1 MQSSLL
7 LTQARMLDVA
17 AGTYRDNASILVR
30 NGRITDIAVGE
41 LSADGAQVVPLAGR
55 TVLPGLIDAHVHAIA
70 VAEDLVK
77 LADVSPYLVAAKAG
91 RGLAGMLH
99 RGFTTARD
107 AGGADAGLAEAIE
120 SGYFEGPRL
129 RVSGLAIAQSGGQ
142 GDFRRHLEQ
151 DVGCPVCRGKR
162 SITRIVNGVEDMRQA
177 CREELRRGAH
187 QLKVMASGGI
197 ASGIPIDRPQ
207 FTPEELKAAVT
218 EAARA
223 GTYVMAHAYE
233 SRSINLCLDAGVRSI
248 EHGTLMDR
256 PTADRM
262 SAQRSVL
269 VPTLAMFEV
278 LSRSA
283 RTEQSR
289 GYLQQLFQRGLQSL
303 ETARAAGVLI
313 GHGSDL
319 DAAEQ
324 DHQLD
329 EFRCRSAVLSNIDII
344 RAATIGN
351 AQILMMED
359 QIGSIAAGKR
369 ADLLVYD
376 GDPLTDIEVICQPQ
390 RHLRAILKDG
400 RMIRSD
406 IATQTGA

>member
-1 MQSSLL
+1 MQKPLL
-7 LTQARMLDVA
+7 LTQARLLDVA
-17 AGTYRDNASILVR
+17 AGIYRDNVSILVR
-30 NGRITDIAVGE
+30 DGRIAGIAAGDQ
-41 LSADGAQVVPLAGR
+41 SAEGAEVVPLAGR

-107 AGGADAGLAEAIE
+107 AGGADAGLAEAIDT
-120 SGYFEGPRL
+120 GFFEGPRL

-142 GDFRRHLEQ
+142 GDFRRHLEL

-162 SITRIVNGVEDMRQA
+162 SITRVVGGVEEMRRA
-177 CREELRRGAH
+177 CREELRKGAH

-207 FTPEELKAAVT
+207 FTAEELRTAVI
-218 EAARA
+218 EATRA

-233 SRSINLCLDAGVRSI
+233 SRAINLCLDAGVRSI
-248 EHGTLMDR
+248 EHGTLMDSA
-256 PTADRM
+256 TADRM
-262 SAQRSVL
+262 AAQGAVL

-278 LSRSA
+278 LSRST

-329 EFRCRSAVLSNIDII
+329 EFRRRTAVISNIDIV

-359 QIGSIAAGKR
+359 QIGSIEAGKR
-369 ADLLVYD
+369 ADLLVYE
-376 GDPLTDIEVICQPQ
+376 GDPLADIEVICQPK
-390 RHLRAILKDG
+390 RHLCAILKDG
-400 RMIRSD
+400 RMIRNY

>member
-1 MQSSLL
+1 MKRSLL
-7 LTQARMLDVA
+7 LTQARLLDIV
-17 AGTYRDNASILVR
+17 AGTYRDNVSILVR
-30 NGRITDIAVGE
+30 EGRIAGIASGE
-41 LSADGAQVVPLAGR
+41 HSAEGAQVLPLAGR
-55 TVLPGLIDAHVHAIA
+55 TVLPGLIDAHVHAIS

-77 LADVSPYLVAAKAG
+77 LADVSPYLVAAKAS

-107 AGGADAGLAEAIE
+107 AGGADAGLSEAIDT
-120 SGYFEGPRL
+120 GFFEGPRL

-142 GDFRRHLEQ
+142 GDFRRHLEL

-162 SITRIVNGVEDMRQA
+162 SITRVVDGVEHMRRA
-177 CREELRRGAH
+177 CRDELRRGAN

-207 FTPEELKAAVT
+207 FALEELKTAVT

-233 SRSINLCLDAGVRSI
+233 SQAINLCLDAGVRSI

-256 PTADRM
+256 ATADRM
-262 SAQRSVL
+262 VAQDAVL
-269 VPTLAMFEV
+269 VPTLAMFKV

-283 RTEQSR
+283 KNEKKRD
-289 GYLQQLFQRGLQSL
+289 YLDLLFEKGLQSL
-303 ETARAAGVLI
+303 ACAQAAGVLL

-319 DAAEQ
+319 DVAEQ

-329 EFRCRSAVLSNIDII
+329 EFRCRTAVLSNINIV
-344 RAATIGN
+344 RAATLGN
-351 AQILMMED
+351 ARILMMED
-359 QIGSIAAGKR
+359 QIGSIETGKR
-369 ADLLVYD
+369 ADLLVYE
-376 GDPLTDIEVICQPQ
+376 GDPIADIEVLCQPD
-390 RHLRAILKDG
+390 RRLRAILKDG
-400 RMIRSD
+400 RIIRND
-406 IATQTGA
+406 IATQLGA

>member
-1 MQSSLL
+1 VQSPLL
-7 LTQARMLDVA
+7 LTQARLLDVA
-17 AGTYRDNASILVR
+17 AGTYRDNVSILVS
-30 NGRITDIAVGE
+30 NGRIASVAEGE
-41 LSADGAQVVPLAGR
+41 QSVEGAQAVPLAGR

-99 RGFTTARD
+99 RGFTTVRD
-107 AGGADAGLAEAIE
+107 AGGADAGLAEAIDT
-120 SGYFEGPRL
+120 GFFEGPRL

-142 GDFRRHLEQ
+142 GDFRRHLEL

-162 SITRIVNGVEDMRQA
+162 SITRVVDGVEEMRRA

-207 FTPEELKAAVT
+207 FTLEELEAAVT
-218 EAARA
+218 EATRA

-233 SRSINLCLDAGVRSI
+233 SRAINLCLDAGVRSI
-248 EHGTLMDR
+248 EHGTLMDSA
-256 PTADRM
+256 TADRM
-262 SAQRSVL
+262 AAQDAVL
-269 VPTLAMFEV
+269 VPTLAMFVV

-283 RTEQSR
+283 KNEKARD
-289 GYLQQLFQRGLQSL
+289 YLKSLFEKGLQSL
-303 ETARAAGVLI
+303 AGARAAGVRI

-329 EFRCRSAVLSNIDII
+329 EFRCRTAVLSNKDII
-344 RAATIGN
+344 CAATLGN
-351 AQILMMED
+351 ARILMMED
-359 QIGSIAAGKR
+359 QIGSIETGKR
-369 ADLLVYD
+369 ADILVYD
-376 GDPLTDIEVICQPQ
+376 GDPLTNIEVICQPQ

-400 RMIRSD
+400 RMIRNN